1 MKSPCFFVEIFAEKR
16 REVCLMRGQDAVSVL
31 KGVGEQR
38 EKRLHRLGIVTVED
52 LLTHYP
58 REYKD
63 RSEIL
68 KIADLPPDEPATFLA
83 QIKEEGQN
91 SRHGRL
97 VYTRMKVYDE
107 TGAVGVLWYNQP
119 YMKSS
124 LKIGEWYLFSGRLQK
139 KYGRTEVVSP
149 ECERIGENFA
159 GGRILP
165 VYPSVE
171 GLSQKML
178 RNLMEEALKEMSGGM
193 QEELPLW
200 LRKEYHLA
208 ERNFAIENIHFP
220 KTEQGF
226 YDARKRLVFEELFLL
241 QTALYQLKSTLEE
254 RGEGIRLKKKKALQD
269 GETLLPFA
277 LTDAQKRVLAEIV
290 QDMTSGKIMNRLV
303 QGDVGS
309 GKTAVALLAA
319 YWTIQ
324 NGYQAAMMAPT
335 EVLARQHA
343 ASFRDLL
350 EPTGIA
356 VVLLTGSLTAKEK
369 RERLAQ
375 VADGTAQMVIGT
387 HAVIQKGVE
396 FQKLGLAITDEQHR
410 FGVRQRSTLAEKGE
424 NVHTLVMTA
433 TPIPRTLALILYGD
447 LDISII
453 DELPPGRQKIDTL
466 AVDGRYHPRIYAF
479 IEKHVAAG
487 RQAYVICPMIEE
499 NEKLEVQSVLEYTA
513 ELTEE
518 LPHCRVACVHG
529 KMKAKEK
536 QTIMDSFA
544 AGEIDVLVSTTVVE
558 VGINVPNATIMLIEN
573 AERFGLAQ
581 LHQLRG
587 RVGRGAEKSYCILVS
602 DTKTRV
608 AKERMK
614 TMTESEDG
622 FVISEKDLKLRGP
635 GEFFGIR
642 QHGLPE
648 LKIADLCRDLPILK
662 ERRQQRQSFCGRTG
676 IWSRRSISP

>member
-1 MKSPCFFVEIFAEKR
+1 MEWNSS
-16 REVCLMRGQDAVSVL
+16 VSML
-31 KGVGEQR
+31 KGIGEQR
-38 EKRLHRLGIVTVED
+38 ERKLQKLGISTIED

-68 KIADLPPDEPATFLA
+68 KIADLPMDEPSTFLA
-83 QIKEEGQN
+83 QVKEEGQN

-107 TGAVGVLWYNQP
+107 TGSVGVLWYNQP
-119 YMKSS
+119 YMKNS
-124 LKIGEWYLFSGRLQK
+124 LKIGEWYLFSGKLQK
-139 KYGRTEVVSP
+139 KYGRKEILSP
-149 ECERIGENFA
+149 EVERIGENFA
-159 GGRILP
+159 GGRIIP
-165 VYPSVE
+165 VYPASE
-171 GLSQKML
+171 GVSQKML
-178 RNLMEEALKEMSGGM
+178 RNLMEDALSQMSGGM
-193 QEELPLW
+193 REELPLW
-200 LRKEYHLA
+200 LRKEYKLA

-226 YDARKRLVFEELFLL
+226 YDARRRLVFEELFVL
-241 QTALYQLKSTLEE
+241 QTALFQLKNTLEDS
-254 RGEGIRLKKKKALQD
+254 GEGIILKKKKALQEAE
-269 GETLLPFA
+269 GLLPFA
-277 LTDAQKRVLAEIV
+277 LTGAQKRVLKEMEK
-290 QDMTSGKIMNRLV
+290 DMTSGKIMNRLV

-309 GKTAVALLAA
+309 GKTAVAMVAA
-319 YWTIQ
+319 YWAIR
-324 NGYQAAMMAPT
+324 NGYQATIMAPT
-335 EVLARQHA
+335 EVLANQHFE
-343 ASFRDLL
+343 SFQKVF
-350 EPTGIA
+350 EPAGIK
-356 VVLLTGSLTAKEK
+356 VVLLTGSLKAKEK
-369 RERLAQ
+369 RETLEQ
-375 VADGTAQMVIGT
+375 VKNGDAQMIVGT

-396 FQKLGLAITDEQHR
+396 YHKLGLAITDEQHR
-410 FGVRQRSTLAEKGE
+410 FGVRQRSTLADKGE

-453 DELPPGRQKIDTL
+453 DELPPGRQKIDTS
-466 AVDGRYHPRIYAF
+466 AVDSRYHQRIYTF
-479 IEKHVAAG
+479 IQKHVKEG

-499 NEKLEVQSVLEYTA
+499 SEKLEVQSVLNY
-513 ELTEE
+513 TEE
-518 LPHCRVACVHG
+518 LVKELLECRVACVHG

-536 QTIMDSFA
+536 QEIMDGFA
-544 AGEIDVLVSTTVVE
+544 AGNIDVLVSTTVIE

-587 RVGRGAEKSYCILVS
+587 RVGRGSEKSYCILVS
-602 DTKTRV
+602 DTKTKV

-648 LKIADLCRDLPILK
+648 LKIADLYKDMAILK
-662 ERRQQRQSFCGRTG
+662 EAQSAAAELLKKDRFLEEEEHQLLREHIDGYLEGKTLEM
-676 IWSRRSISP
+676 